1 MATAA
6 SAPPIPGDVQ
16 RALADLD
23 VPAYAID
30 TLGIVRWQNA
40 ASIRLVGDA
49 RGLRFTTVVAP
60 QQALEA
66 RETFTRNILGAHG
79 VKDARVELVQ
89 PDGRRVKV
97 EICSAP
103 LLDAIGSSGCSGS
116 QPVCA
121 SRRRRGRSR
130 I

>member
-1 MATAA
+1 
-6 SAPPIPGDVQ
+6 
-16 RALADLD
+16 

-40 ASIRLVGDA
+40 VSIRLVGDA